1 MILRLQPHLSA
12 FPLCLSQYRISG
24 LQFSRDNA
32 TFLPILV
39 NFVIIKLFPIMET
52 TFYIILFLF
61 YTVFSIKAA
70 NVGESDSLDIYYDRL
85 YAVNWTFN
93 VFPVANI
100 YTFPQESIDKVVDA
114 MQSTHQEF
122 LFGGNDM
129 LCYYLDTYPQEAQII
144 KDNIGK
150 VDLPDGYKWGFGLC
164 EKENQKLT
172 LIVAICELKSPFS
185 EPIKHAFFE
194 KDSFGKPSIGFS
206 LLQSE
211 SEEPLK
217 KYRKYRIQHKNNALV
232 IEINGWI
239 FASTQINQLDIPN
252 TKYITISN
260 VPFCILE
267 ELYRPPFNPT
277 PVIIVE

>member
-1 MILRLQPHLSA
+1 M
-12 FPLCLSQYRISG
+12 
-24 LQFSRDNA
+24 
-32 TFLPILV
+32 
-39 NFVIIKLFPIMET
+39 
-52 TFYIILFLF
+52 
-61 YTVFSIKAA
+61 
-70 NVGESDSLDIYYDRL
+70 SDSVL
-85 YAVNWTFN
+85 YLVKNK
-93 VFPVANI
+93 
-100 YTFPQESIDKVVDA
+100 ES
-114 MQSTHQEF
+114 

-172 LIVAICELKSPFS
+172 LIIAIYELKSPFS
-185 EPIKHAFFE
+185 TPIKHAFFE

-206 LLQSE
+206 LLQGE

-217 KYRKYRIQHKNNALV
+217 KYRKYWMQHKNNALV

-239 FASTQINQLDIPN
+239 FAPTQINQLDIPN
-252 TKYITISN
+252 AKYITISN
-260 VPFCILE
+260 VPLCILE